1 MQKCLTKRRTKA
13 SCLNLSLWT
22 PEQREQYLGE
32 DDALRQAEVQA
43 GLVGIQTILH
53 GDDLS
58 KDDSSDSDFV
68 IPDVTPFRRT
78 HDDEVGGSGSAAP
91 QATQTPPAPLAQS
104 PVPDLASQLAVLTD
118 LASQLA
124 VIKTMENKTQQ
135 MHQAYLVESQKAE
148 DRFWVMLEHQKR
160 LLETIEQQQR
170 RLDYYFQ
177 YMFHGV
183 PVPPPLPAQTV
194 PLAQLQSPVVPPLIF
209 PVATPRVVPQ
219 IPQPAASVPY
229 SLAQLDISMSF
240 RSRTSALLGQDA
252 TTSTPAASVSV
263 PASAGGLA

>member
-1 MQKCLTKRRTKA
+1 MHA
-13 SCLNLSLWT
+13 SYTQWT

-53 GDDLS
+53 GDDLY
-58 KDDSSDSDFV
+58 KDDSSDADFV

-183 PVPPPLPAQTV
+183 PVLLHYLPR
-194 PLAQLQSPVVPPLIF
+194 PFLLH
-209 PVATPRVVPQ
+209 
-219 IPQPAASVPY
+219 
-229 SLAQLDISMSF
+229 SF
-240 RSRTSALLGQDA
+240 RVR
-252 TTSTPAASVSV
+252 
-263 PASAGGLA
+263 